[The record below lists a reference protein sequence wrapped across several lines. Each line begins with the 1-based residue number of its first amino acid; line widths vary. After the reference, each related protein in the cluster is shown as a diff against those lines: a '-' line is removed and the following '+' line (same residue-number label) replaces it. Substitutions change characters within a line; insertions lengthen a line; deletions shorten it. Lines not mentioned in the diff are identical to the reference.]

1 MNPLKRLMNKLNP
14 ESGTK
19 GVVIKTDT
27 DFVEIAFDGVTK
39 SYPKSEIANDLQVGD
54 RVIEREG
61 RLFKSPYVDKLS
73 VFEV

>member
-1 MNPLKRLMNKLNP
+1 M
-14 ESGTK
+14 
-19 GVVIKTDT
+19 D
-27 DFVEIAFDGVTK
+27 IAFDGVTK